1 MDKNIGKNISKSL
14 SGKYSQKESTTDT
27 LKTTSN
33 IVTQK
38 TADATGDLTG
48 NKSVE
53 KLKITIVSKNSHQIN
68 SETVSNEHDK
78 EIFKERYISS
88 EERPRVIHD
97 LRLI

>member
-38 TADATGDLTG
+38 TADATGDLTD
-48 NKSVE
+48 KSVE